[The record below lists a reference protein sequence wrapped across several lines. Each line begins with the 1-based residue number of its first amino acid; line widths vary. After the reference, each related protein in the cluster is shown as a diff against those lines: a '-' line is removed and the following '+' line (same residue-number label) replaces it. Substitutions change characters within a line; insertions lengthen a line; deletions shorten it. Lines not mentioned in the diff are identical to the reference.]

1 MVWKGFYMKFNI
13 IVCDD
18 ENIALRINCTYIEEL
33 AKKYKIEAIITGFLS
48 GEKVIEFMES
58 NEIDIAF
65 LDIDLKGMNGIAVAS
80 KILKKNPRIV
90 TIFVTGHR
98 EFAFDAFTVEAF
110 SYLTKPIDPD
120 RLERIFKKAILQAN
134 DVNNRKLR
142 TPLIITEDNIK
153 KKINQSIILYIE
165 RIDTQSV
172 IVTKAAKHSVYETI
186 TSLAER
192 LEEDFLRINQGVI
205 VNLTEIEAIQGNQVS
220 MKTGEVFAIG
230 RTYNKEVK
238 KKYLEYPRV

>member
-1 MVWKGFYMKFNI
+1 MKLNI

-33 AKKYKIEAIITGFLS
+33 VKKYKVDANIIGFLT
-48 GEKVIEFMES
+48 GEKVIEFMED
-58 NEIDIAF
+58 NEINIAF

-80 KILKKNPRIV
+80 RILKKNSRVV

-98 EFAFDAFTVEAF
+98 EFAYDAFTVEAF
-110 SYLTKPIDPD
+110 SYLTKPIDPE

-142 TPLIITEDNIK
+142 TPFIITEENIK

-165 RIDTQSV
+165 RVDTQSV
-172 IVTKAAKHSVYETI
+172 IVTKVAKHSVYETI

-192 LEEDFLRINQGVI
+192 LEEDFLRINQGII
-205 VNLTEIEAIQGNQVS
+205 VNLTEVAIIQGNQVS
-220 MKTGEVFAIG
+220 MKTGEIFTVG